1 MQSEKPP
8 LDADEVTEQLT
19 WLTEML
25 RMDVEKNDLMALSE
39 QLRRIDALEKA
50 ELGDVPPIMRMDAD
64 WHD

>member
-1 MQSEKPP
+1 MQSDKPP

-19 WLTEML
+19 WLAEML
-25 RMDVEKNDLMALSE
+25 RMDVEKEDLMALSE

-50 ELGDVPPIMRMDAD
+50 ALRDVPPILRMDAG

>member
-8 LDADEVTEQLT
+8 LDADEVAEQLT
-19 WLTEML
+19 GLAQML
-25 RMDVEKNDLMALSE
+25 QMDVDEADLMALSE

-50 ELGDVPPIMRMDAD
+50 ALLNVPPILRMDAG